1 MLRES
6 AQHSGSEFDLDGL
19 VGGSMGE
26 TGIAHGNL
34 LIAYAEAVVG
44 DDDAE
49 LDKARTDVLDAM
61 GPEALVDAAATVAS
75 FNSVVRIASAT
86 GIPLDDV
93 DEGDRDNQ
101 EWFER
106 LGIDQFK
113 KDT

>member
-1 MLRES
+1 VLRES

-19 VGGSMGE
+19 TGGSMGE
-26 TGIAHGNL
+26 TGIVHGGL
-34 LIAYAEAVVG
+34 LVAYAEAVVG
-44 DDDAE
+44 DDEVKLGA
-49 LDKARTDVLDAM
+49 ARAALLEAM

-75 FNSVVRIASAT
+75 FNSVVRVASAT
-86 GIPLDDV
+86 GIPLDEV

-106 LGIDQFK
+106 LGINKFK

>member
-1 MLRES
+1 
-6 AQHSGSEFDLDGL
+6 
-19 VGGSMGE
+19 MGN
-26 TGIAHGNL
+26 TGIAHGDL

-49 LDKARTDVLDAM
+49 LDKARADVFDAM

-106 LGIDQFK
+106 LGIVQFK